1 MLSWQH
7 TEVKASTFTV
17 TAAGVYIN
25 LKKTNKAVGRYPIIF
40 SEAPDTQTKFH
51 RHGYEKVTITE

>member
-51 RHGYEKVTITE
+51 RHGY